1 MARCLIPAAGLGSR
15 MRPATRALP
24 KELLTIGTRPMLQ
37 WCLTEALEGGF
48 EEIAVVTSELKPI
61 LEAYVE
67 GNRWREGILPELEE
81 RATDVEITTF
91 RQARPVGV
99 VDAILSAGPWVEEGT
114 PFAVLLP
121 DNVRIAGPPPLTTE
135 EVAYATDRSVTVGAC
150 HRVGPETRHYYGN
163 VGRIEIDEL
172 APAGALPR
180 VTALQE
186 RSGGTFRATPE
197 GAWRLA
203 PRYVVSTTWLD
214 AAREELARASVEGEE
229 ADDVAAHRAT
239 IEAGGMRAVRWEG
252 TLVDA
257 GNPLG
262 YLYANH
268 LLHEAAARERD
279 AREEGPSSDLLEIDL
294 GS

>member
-1 MARCLIPAAGLGSR
+1 
-15 MRPATRALP
+15 MRPATRTLP

-37 WCLTEALEGGF
+37 WCLTEALAGGF
-48 EEIAVVTSELKPI
+48 EEIAVVTSETKPI
-61 LEAYVE
+61 LETYVE
-67 GNRWREGILPELEE
+67 ENRWRDGILPELEE
-81 RATDVEITTF
+81 RAAEIGIATF

-99 VDAILSAGPWVEEGT
+99 VDAILSAGPWVEEGG

-135 EVAYATDRSVTVGAC
+135 QVAYAAERSVTVAAC
-150 HRVGPETRHYYGN
+150 HRVGPETRHYYGD
-163 VGRIEIDEL
+163 VGRVEIDEL

-180 VTALQE
+180 VTGIQE
-186 RSGGTFRATPE
+186 RGRGRFRATPE

-203 PRYVVSTTWLD
+203 PRYIVSTTWLD
-214 AAREELARASVEGEE
+214 AARDELARASVEGGE
-229 ADDVAAHRAT
+229 ADDVAAHRTA

-257 GNPLG
+257 GNPRG

-268 LLHEAAARERD
+268 LLHEAGVRERD
-279 AREEGPSSDLLEIDL
+279 AREEGAAPDLLEIDL
-294 GS
+294 